1 LECQQFEAA
10 LESCNTAIRL
20 KPDDADAYS
29 NRGNVL
35 KELKQFDAA
44 LESYDKA
51 IELKP
56 DFANAHYNLGHT
68 LFEAKKFEAAVAS
81 YEKAF
86 SLKSDID
93 YLLGMLLHTR
103 MQLCDWTEF
112 YGNLVQVLGKVEGSA
127 KVLEPFIVLSMVDS
141 LAVQRKAAEIYCADK
156 HPAAANL
163 IWSGQRYE
171 HKKIRVAYVSCDF
184 WLHPATLNNIGVWE
198 RHDRERFEVIA
209 ISYGPVFQ
217 EDATPQGQ
225 MRARLVKAFDKFL
238 DVGDK
243 SDEQI
248 ARLMREM
255 EVDIAL
261 DISGTMQGARQGIF
275 AHKPAPVQVNLYGY
289 TSGSSYMDYMVSD
302 RVVIPPESQ
311 WGYTEKVVYMPTAW
325 LANDPTREVSER
337 QFSKQEMGLPEAGVV
352 YCSFNNAYK
361 MNPQMFDVWMRI
373 LQRVPG
379 SVLWLQAAGQEKVKE
394 NLRKEASVRGVDPA
408 RLVFADK
415 IESMAEHLARH
426 RLADVFLDT
435 LPFNAQTTAV
445 DALWAGLP
453 VLTCMGEG
461 VIARMAGSVLMA
473 LGLEELVTNDWQEYE
488 EKAVRIGLEAGYAK
502 SLKEKLERNR
512 KDSPLF
518 DTKRLT
524 RNMERAYEQMHERVQ
539 QGLGP
544 QAFEVEARS
553 GA

>member
-1 LECQQFEAA
+1 
-10 LESCNTAIRL
+10 
-20 KPDDADAYS
+20 
-29 NRGNVL
+29 
-35 KELKQFDAA
+35 
-44 LESYDKA
+44 
-51 IELKP
+51 
-56 DFANAHYNLGHT
+56 
-68 LFEAKKFEAAVAS
+68 
-81 YEKAF
+81 
-86 SLKSDID
+86 
-93 YLLGMLLHTR
+93 
-103 MQLCDWTEF
+103 
-112 YGNLVQVLGKVEGSA
+112 
-127 KVLEPFIVLSMVDS
+127 
-141 LAVQRKAAEIYCADK
+141 
-156 HPAAANL
+156 
-163 IWSGQRYE
+163 
-171 HKKIRVAYVSCDF
+171 
-184 WLHPATLNNIGVWE
+184 LHPATLNNIGVWE

-209 ISYGPVFQ
+209 ISYGLVFQ

-225 MRARLVKAFDKFL
+225 MRARLVKAFDRFL
-238 DVGDK
+238 DVGDR

-275 AHKPAPVQVNLYGY
+275 AHRPAPVQVNLYGY
-289 TSGSSYMDYMVSD
+289 TSGAPYMDYMLSD

-325 LANDPTREVSER
+325 LANDATREVSKR
-337 QFSKQEMGLPEAGVV
+337 QFKRGEMGLPEVGAV

-361 MNPQMFDVWMRI
+361 MNPQMFDLWMRI
-373 LQRVPG
+373 LQQVPG

-473 LGLEELVTNDWQEYE
+473 LGLEELVSKDWAEYE
-488 EKAVRIGLEAGYAK
+488 AHAVRIGLEEGYAK

-518 DTKRLT
+518 DTQRLT
-524 RNMERAYEQMHERVQ
+524 RNMERGYEQMHERVQ

-544 QAFEVEARS
+544 QVLEVGPRD

>member
-1 LECQQFEAA
+1 
-10 LESCNTAIRL
+10 
-20 KPDDADAYS
+20 
-29 NRGNVL
+29 
-35 KELKQFDAA
+35 
-44 LESYDKA
+44 
-51 IELKP
+51 
-56 DFANAHYNLGHT
+56 
-68 LFEAKKFEAAVAS
+68 LFEAKKLEAAVAS

-86 SLKSDID
+86 SLKPDID

-127 KVLEPFIVLSMVDS
+127 KILEPFIVLSMVDS
-141 LAVQRKAAEIYCADK
+141 LAVQRKASEIFCADK
-156 HPAAANL
+156 HPAAAQP

-184 WLHPATLNNIGVWE
+184 WLHPAALNNIGVWE

-217 EDATPQGQ
+217 EDTTPQGQ
-225 MRARLVKAFDKFL
+225 MRTRLVKAFDKFL
-238 DVGDK
+238 DVGGQ

-261 DISGTMQGARQGIF
+261 DVSGTMQDARQGIF

-289 TSGSSYMDYMVSD
+289 TSGSSYMDYMLSD

-337 QFSKQEMGLPEAGVV
+337 QFSKQEMGLPEVGVV

-373 LQRVPG
+373 LQQVPG

-473 LGLEELVTNDWQEYE
+473 LGLQELVSKDWAEYE
-488 EKAVRIGLEAGYAK
+488 AHAVRIGLEEGYAK

-518 DTKRLT
+518 DTQRLT
-524 RNMERAYEQMHERVQ
+524 RNMERSYEQMHERVQ

-544 QAFEVEARS
+544 QVLEVGPS
-553 GA
+553 DGA